1 MTSTL
6 LLLVL
11 TVRPHFASVASTS
24 VTAALECLAN
34 IFVYTIL
41 GIGCLGHHPA
51 PELAWKLVTMFAS
64 EAATR
69 AAAYAQSSMSFA
81 VYVLEGI

>member
-11 TVRPHFASVASTS
+11 TVRPHCTSVASTS

-34 IFVYTIL
+34 AVL
-41 GIGCLGHHPA
+41 GIWCLGCHPA
-51 PELAWKLVTMFAS
+51 SELAWKLVTMFAS
-64 EAATR
+64 EAATW
-69 AAAYAQSSMSFA
+69 AAAYAQSSMSFV